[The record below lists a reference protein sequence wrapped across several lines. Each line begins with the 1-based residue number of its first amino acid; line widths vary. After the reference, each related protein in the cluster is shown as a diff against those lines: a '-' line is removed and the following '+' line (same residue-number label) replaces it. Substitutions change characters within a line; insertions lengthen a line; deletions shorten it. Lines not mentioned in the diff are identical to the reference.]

1 MRALLREGRLAF
13 CKNVT
18 LFGKVASAGAF
29 RVLLARSFYRALRY
43 AANVR
48 YRLSADYSL
57 FFFSFFLFF
66 FFPSS
71 SRSRRVTG
79 SIAAL
84 GRYVMEISANVTRKD
99 NNNK

>member
-29 RVLLARSFYRALRY
+29 LLARGFYRALRY

-48 YRLSADYSL
+48 YRLSAAYSPFFFL
-57 FFFSFFLFF
+57 FFVLFFPFFLFF
-66 FFPSS
+66 FFLFRPDLAASP
-71 SRSRRVTG
+71 RV
-79 SIAAL
+79 SL
-84 GRYVMEISANVTRKD
+84 HLDVT
-99 NNNK
+99 